1 MKTKNTRVRVK
12 DIKSGRIIYTAH
24 PFFGIRKTI
33 VKSRPYMVKGI
44 GLFYDC
50 VEVFEDFQC
59 KSESSIDGDGINSG
73 DSSNTIKSFF
83 KEKQAIEYMN
93 KMKTDKRVVTSY
105 LHHLDSCLD
114 YDLDYE
120 CDYDH
125 DDIYGS

>member
-33 VKSRPYMVKGI
+33 VKSRPYTVKGI

-50 VEVFEDFQC
+50 VEVYETGYYNS
-59 KSESSIDGDGINSG
+59 KSSINDDGINSG
-73 DSSNTIKSFF
+73 NSRNDRKSFF

-93 KMKTDKRVVTSY
+93 KMKTDKRVVTSH

>member
-1 MKTKNTRVRVK
+1 
-12 DIKSGRIIYTAH
+12 
-24 PFFGIRKTI
+24 
-33 VKSRPYMVKGI
+33 MVKGI

-50 VEVFEDFQC
+50 AKVFKDWQC
-59 KSESSIDGDGINSG
+59 NTEASIDDDGISSG
-73 DSSNTIKSFF
+73 DSRNTRKSFF

-93 KMKTDKRVVTSY
+93 KMKTDKRVVTSH

-114 YDLDYE
+114 HDLDYE